1 MRPTSVSGMLSSKR
15 GPSGTAEGGFTLIEI
30 LVVLI
35 IVGLLASLAVVNL
48 TGNSRLRELQQQV
61 RDVYLLMQ
69 AASEQAVLN
78 NREYGLVLEEGGYRF
93 VAMDDETGQWTM
105 NEERIFRPR
114 TFPEWL
120 VMTFEVAADAP
131 RLRSDESDKEEGLQ
145 PEIVFLSSG
154 EITPFELTFS
164 VEEGANV
171 RHVIRSDGF
180 SPMEWLQPG
189 AEEMP

>member
-1 MRPTSVSGMLSSKR
+1 MRPTSASGMLSSKR
-15 GPSGTAEGGFTLIEI
+15 RQSGTAEGGFTLIEI

-78 NREYGLVLEEGGYRF
+78 NREYGLVLEGDGYRF
-93 VAMDDETGQWTM
+93 VAMDDESGDWIT

-114 TFPEWL
+114 TLPEWL
-120 VMTFEVAADAP
+120 VVTVQVAADAP
-131 RLRSDESDKEEGLQ
+131 RLPSDDKEGPQ
-145 PEIVFLSSG
+145 PEIVFYSSG
-154 EITPFELTFS
+154 ETTPFELAFS
-164 VEEGANV
+164 VEEGPTV

-189 AEEMP
+189 AEEVP

>member
-1 MRPTSVSGMLSSKR
+1 MRPTSASGMLSSKR
-15 GPSGTAEGGFTLIEI
+15 RQSGTAEGGFTLIEI

-93 VAMDDETGQWTM
+93 VAMDDESGDWIT

-114 TFPEWL
+114 TLPEWL
-120 VMTFEVAADAP
+120 VVTVQVAADAP
-131 RLRSDESDKEEGLQ
+131 RLPSDDKEGPQ
-145 PEIVFLSSG
+145 PEIVFYSSG
-154 EITPFELTFS
+154 ETTPFELAFS
-164 VEEGANV
+164 VQEGPTV

-189 AEEMP
+189 AEEVP